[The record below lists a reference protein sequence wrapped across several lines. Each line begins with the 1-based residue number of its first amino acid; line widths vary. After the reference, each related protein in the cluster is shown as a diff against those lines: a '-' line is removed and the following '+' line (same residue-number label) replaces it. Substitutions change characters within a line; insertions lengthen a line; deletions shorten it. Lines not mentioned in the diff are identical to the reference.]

1 MNGPLHQFSIGD
13 RVRISTRCYDAKL
26 HGAVGVVAPKIE
38 GSVNF
43 RNARVVWVEFDPW
56 IQSEDESPIE
66 AAEVEVSDLDPIP

>member
-26 HGAVGVVAPKIE
+26 HGAVGVVSPKIE
-38 GSVNF
+38 ASVNS
-43 RNARVVWVEFDPW
+43 RNPRVAWVEFDPW
-56 IQSEDESPIE
+56 VQSEDDSPFE

>member
-1 MNGPLHQFSIGD
+1 MNGPLHRFFVGD

-38 GSVNF
+38 ASVNF